1 MTLKENESTKIED
14 WLEKSDDVDEDNLDG
29 EDLDENDMHDG
40 LVEIDEDLDGE
51 SLHDSDLEDDE
62 V

>member
-14 WLEKSDDVDEDNLDG
+14 WLEKSDDVDEDNLNG

-40 LVEIDEDLDGE
+40 LVEIDGDLDGE